1 MTWLVQLGSIEI
13 GGQSDSHT
21 ISQLLLVAQTNLTRD
36 KELVHYSS
44 VMSLDLY
51 LAVGVNLGS
60 HCCVL
65 VQSILASNSE
75 VRSSSQSTGAGDAS
89 LQAGAV
95 LEVDAAAKHLQKL
108 GL

>member
-1 MTWLVQLGSIEI
+1 MTWLVQLGSIKI
-13 GGQSDSHT
+13 GGQGDSHT

-36 KELVHYSS
+36 KNYFESVVSS
-44 VMSLDLY
+44 DLY

-60 HCCVL
+60 HCSVL
-65 VQSILASNSE
+65 VQSILASNSK